1 MFSLRNGASLVDAR
15 FLQEKKLCELC
26 LFRLFQ
32 LVALVDSEV
41 PYDFPFFFF
50 FLFRTASNSP
60 KVCLKNLVGT
70 YNLTIKLSM
79 QHHSCVLQKEAE
91 IWQESA

>member
-1 MFSLRNGASLVDAR
+1 MFSLRNGASLVDAG
-15 FLQEKKLCELC
+15 FLQEKKLCELW

-50 FLFRTASNSP
+50 FFSSSELPVILQRYVSKTLLA
-60 KVCLKNLVGT
+60 
-70 YNLTIKLSM
+70 LTTSQLN
-79 QHHSCVLQKEAE
+79 
-91 IWQESA
+91 

>member
-1 MFSLRNGASLVDAR
+1 MFSLRNGASLVDAG